1 MENTIELNEI
11 NEVGL
16 GDDTLAADPTHGSGV
31 AASSQCTPDEPVV
44 VESES
49 ESGDGDGDGDGAGSV
64 SGSGAGAGVRG
75 EGGAAAFQKKERKKT
90 SKVWNDF
97 SSITVAGVRKNQC
110 HWCKGLF
117 AVGKSS
123 TTSTLSRHLTGC
135 KKFVELNNRKKQK
148 TLCFEP
154 SDDHEGFGIVSNF
167 VYNEKRVRELAA
179 HMVLLHEYPFNMME
193 HELFNK
199 FMRACTPHWKKISR
213 ATVKSDCIATYNIEK
228 IKLKTLLSGIDRV
241 NITTDMWTSSQ
252 RVSYMVVTCHFVDCN
267 WQLQKR
273 ILNFCNVPPPH
284 SGVVIAD
291 ALRDTFNDWGI
302 MRKVFT
308 ITVDNASANGSAIEI
323 LRDDFRLKGILLP
336 VGGLLFHVR
345 CCAHITN
352 LLVQA
357 GLSEIGDI
365 IDSVRQGIKY
375 IVASERRLKV
385 FSEIAR
391 GLDLGCKKLI
401 LDVPTRWNSTY
412 LMLETAIKFREV
424 FPRYHRVEQAFL
436 WVVSP
441 EEWEKV
447 ENVNQVLA
455 VFNDVTNIVSGS
467 DYPTSNLFLPE
478 VWRMKEIV
486 DIKAGDRN
494 EYMKLM
500 AARMSDKFDKY
511 WGETNMLMALAA
523 VLDPRYKMKLISF
536 CFPIIYPLDVKGN
549 GIKGVLR
556 VLQELYEVYV
566 AAHNSSI
573 LQQQAAAEGGSSSL
587 VTSVTEGV
595 SGGGRSRFRQH
606 CRSSDII
613 RPLKTDLDI
622 YLEEDVFIS
631 ESENGDDSDA
641 NFDALEWWKSNAL
654 KYRILSKMARDL
666 LAVPIS
672 TVASESSFSAGGRVI
687 EPHRASLSTD
697 TVQML
702 LCGSDWVRAL
712 HGIKKKSRMPVSY
725 DYVIHLVSK
734 LFFNCNFTLLI
745 LGLCL

>member
-1 MENTIELNEI
+1 M
-11 NEVGL
+11 L
-16 GDDTLAADPTHGSGV
+16 G
-31 AASSQCTPDEPVV
+31 
-44 VESES
+44 
-49 ESGDGDGDGDGAGSV
+49 
-64 SGSGAGAGVRG
+64 
-75 EGGAAAFQKKERKKT
+75 
-90 SKVWNDF
+90 
-97 SSITVAGVRKNQC
+97 
-110 HWCKGLF
+110 
-117 AVGKSS
+117 AV
-123 TTSTLSRHLTGC
+123 
-135 KKFVELNNRKKQK
+135 
-148 TLCFEP
+148 P
-154 SDDHEGFGIVSNF
+154 
-167 VYNEKRVRELAA
+167 
-179 HMVLLHEYPFNMME
+179 
-193 HELFNK
+193 
-199 FMRACTPHWKKISR
+199 
-213 ATVKSDCIATYNIEK
+213 
-228 IKLKTLLSGIDRV
+228 
-241 NITTDMWTSSQ
+241 
-252 RVSYMVVTCHFVDCN
+252 
-267 WQLQKR
+267 
-273 ILNFCNVPPPH
+273 
-284 SGVVIAD
+284 
-291 ALRDTFNDWGI
+291 
-302 MRKVFT
+302 
-308 ITVDNASANGSAIEI
+308 
-323 LRDDFRLKGILLP
+323 ILL
-336 VGGLLFHVR
+336 
-345 CCAHITN
+345 

-385 FSEIAR
+385 FSEIAK
-391 GLDLGCKKLI
+391 GLDLGCKKLV

-436 WVVSP
+436 WVVSS

-486 DIKAGDRN
+486 DVKAGDRN
-494 EYMKLM
+494 EYMRLM
-500 AARMSDKFDKY
+500 AGRMSDKFDKY
-511 WGETNMLMALAA
+511 WGDTNMLMALAV
-523 VLDPRYKMKLISF
+523 VLDPRYKMKLINF
-536 CFPIIYPLDVKGN
+536 CFPIIYPLDVEGN

-573 LQQQAAAEGGSSSL
+573 LQQQAAAEVSSSTS
-587 VTSVTEGV
+587 VASVTEGI
-595 SGGGRSRFRQH
+595 SGGDRSRFRQH

-631 ESENGDDSDA
+631 ETENGDDSDA
-641 NFDALEWWKSNAL
+641 NFDALVWWKSNAL

-672 TVASESSFSAGGRVI
+672 TVASESSFSTGGRVI

-712 HGIKKKSRMPVSY
+712 HGV
-725 DYVIHLVSK
+725 
-734 LFFNCNFTLLI
+734 
-745 LGLCL
+745 